1 MDKTIGLQIAGC
13 SEQGF
18 DDLLSIS
25 WQGKNLSDFMPREE
39 NYSSPI
45 AYFGRIDSE
54 FQTYES
60 VICKFEGIDLR
71 HSAFQIAIRIPVG
84 YGLIDK
90 SGNRV
95 SPGVVL
101 RPILKKVVDEHLKMF
116 EDTYEYRGKK
126 VPVFVQS
133 DYEALLKPYRLAQ
146 LWGPM
151 VDMGGSRPV
160 YVNGGSD
167 DDIDRKLLHL
177 PYIYRFSEAQWV
189 EIGAFSTSVATTA
202 LTDEEMNAESEIC
215 VHISDKLGS
224 VASRT
229 LGVVPMHLS
238 SDSFGYNA
246 EIYDVVK
253 FKLTREDVL
262 RSFRENKLRAES
274 KGYEVAILPTKGVV
288 SVVFDPPLRRKIFD
302 IQFKGNGVADREK
315 EIGEQLLYNN
325 NKVNNCRVAFEG
337 AQIKTFENFSSE
349 ELRQCFSLTPLSS
362 FIIEKIRRDGS
373 VISVTLKLKEEPK
386 PKPVEASPAPRVM
399 LKKESCGDSLK
410 KLRVFV
416 DGDAELPRPMILT
429 QTNTAGVKSE
439 TVFNSFELVT
449 TADSNHIDLLFA
461 EISGSP
467 KIELRVGR
475 PSLYKETVRPSD
487 LEGVDYE
494 TTLRHR
500 KATLPR
506 FFSIF
511 EWREMSG
518 SWPVYRAVSLAAVA
532 VILCVLCYFAG
543 VFTSGCGVLGEW
555 RDVFTGQEI
564 VENVNNDIKAEA
576 KTESEPKEEPKVDT
590 PKELTDI
597 TKTEEPDSI
606 TVKVPENENP

>member
-18 DDLLSIS
+18 DALLSIS

-45 AYFGRIDSE
+45 AYFARIDSE
-54 FQTYES
+54 YQTYEA
-60 VICKFEGIDLR
+60 VICKFEGLDLR
-71 HSAFQIAIRIPVG
+71 HSAFQVAIRIPVG

-90 SGNRV
+90 GGNRV
-95 SPGVVL
+95 SPAVVL
-101 RPILKKVVDEHLKMF
+101 RLILKKVVDEHLKLF

-133 DYEALLKPYRLAQ
+133 DYEALLQPYHIAPM
-146 LWGPM
+146 WGPM

-177 PYIYRFSEAQWV
+177 PYIYRFSDAMWV

-202 LTDEEMNAESEIC
+202 LTDDEMNAESEIS
-215 VHISDKLGS
+215 VHINDKLGS

-253 FKLTREDVL
+253 LKLTREDVL

-274 KGYEVAILPTKGVV
+274 KGYEVEILPTKGVV
-288 SVVFDPPLRRKIFD
+288 SVVFNPPLRRKIFD
-302 IQFKGNGVADREK
+302 IQFKGSGVADREK
-315 EIGEQLLYNN
+315 EIGGQLLYNG

-337 AQIKTFENFSSE
+337 AQIKTFENLSSD
-349 ELRQCFSLTPLSS
+349 ELRQCFSLTPLSR
-362 FIIEKIRRDGS
+362 FILEKIRRDGS

-386 PKPVEASPAPRVM
+386 PKPVEASPAPRTQP
-399 LKKESCGDSLK
+399 KKESDGDPLK

-416 DGDAELPRPMILT
+416 NGDAVLPQPLVLT
-429 QTNTAGVKSE
+429 QTNTAGVMSE

-449 TADSNHIDLLFA
+449 TDESDYVDLLFA

-467 KIELRVGR
+467 RIELRVGR
-475 PSLYKETVRPSD
+475 PSLYKETVHLSEI
-487 LEGVDYE
+487 EGVDYE
-494 TTLRHR
+494 TTLCHR
-500 KATLPR
+500 KGALSR

-511 EWREMSG
+511 KWREMSG
-518 SWPVYRAVSLAAVA
+518 PWPIYRAVSVAVA
-532 VILCVLCYFAG
+532 TVILCVLCFFAG
-543 VFTSGCGVLGEW
+543 VFTSGCGVLGKW
-555 RDVFTGQEI
+555 RDVFISQEA
-564 VENVNNDIKAEA
+564 VETVNNDIK
-576 KTESEPKEEPKVDT
+576 SEVTPKAKEEPKADS
-590 PKELTDI
+590 PKDDADSI
-597 TKTEEPDSI
+597 KTEEPDS
-606 TVKVPENENP
+606 TKVNTQNNESH

>member
-18 DDLLSIS
+18 DDLLSIN
-25 WQGKNLSDFMPREE
+25 WQGKNLSDFMPRRE
-39 NYSSPI
+39 NYSFPI
-45 AYFGRIDSE
+45 AYFACIDSE
-54 FQTYES
+54 YQTYEA
-60 VICKFEGIDLR
+60 VICKFKGLDVR
-71 HSAFQIAIRIPVG
+71 HSAFQVAIRIPVG

-90 SGNRV
+90 GGNRV

-101 RPILKKVVDEHLKMF
+101 RPILKKVVDEHLKLF
-116 EDTYEYRGKK
+116 EDTYEYRRRQ

-133 DYEALLKPYRLAQ
+133 DYEALLQAYHIAPM
-146 LWGPM
+146 WGPM

-177 PYIYRFSEAQWV
+177 PYIYRFSDAQWV

-202 LTDEEMNAESEIC
+202 LTDEEMNAESEIS
-215 VHISDKLGS
+215 VHINDKLGS

-253 FKLTREDVL
+253 LKLTREDVL

-288 SVVFDPPLRRKIFD
+288 SVVFNPPLRRKIFD

-315 EIGEQLLYNN
+315 EIGEQLLYNG

-337 AQIKTFENFSSE
+337 AQIKTFENLSSD
-349 ELRQCFSLTPLSS
+349 ELRQCFSLTPLSR
-362 FIIEKIRRDGS
+362 FILEKIRRDGS

-386 PKPVEASPAPRVM
+386 PKPVEASPAPRFQ
-399 LKKESCGDSLK
+399 LKKESDGDTLK

-416 DGDAELPRPMILT
+416 DGKEDLPEPMILT
-429 QTNTAGVKSE
+429 QTNAAGVISE

-449 TADSNHIDLLFA
+449 TAESNHVDLLFA

-475 PSLYKETVRPSD
+475 PSLYKGTVSPSEI
-487 LEGVDYE
+487 EGVDYE

-500 KATLPR
+500 KAAFTR

-511 EWREMSG
+511 KWREMSG
-518 SWPVYRAVSLAAVA
+518 SWPIYRAISVAVAAVF
-532 VILCVLCYFAG
+532 LCVLCFFAG
-543 VFTSGCGVLGEW
+543 VFSSGCGVLGEW
-555 RDVFTGQEI
+555 RDVFTGQEP
-564 VENVNNDIKAEA
+564 VETVNNDFKPEA
-576 KTESEPKEEPKVDT
+576 APEPKEEPKVDT
-590 PKELTDI
+590 PKELTDT

-606 TVKVPENENP
+606 TVKAPENENP